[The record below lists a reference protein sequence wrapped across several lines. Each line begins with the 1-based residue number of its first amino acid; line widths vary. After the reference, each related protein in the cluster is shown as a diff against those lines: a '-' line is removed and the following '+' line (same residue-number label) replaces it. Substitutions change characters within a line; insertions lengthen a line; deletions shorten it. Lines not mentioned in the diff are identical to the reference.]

1 MPDNAGKSFRNNKGK
16 VSTHGIVIHNTVYH
30 TLASVAVEYQKERKV
45 SITYRFSVPTQIIK
59 SWIYSNMEEEKMSN
73 RIMLNE
79 KEMRTFF
86 QLTLTAS
93 IPYTLYTGDGTS

>member
-1 MPDNAGKSFRNNKGK
+1 
-16 VSTHGIVIHNTVYH
+16 
-30 TLASVAVEYQKERKV
+30 
-45 SITYRFSVPTQIIK
+45 
-59 SWIYSNMEEEKMSN
+59 MEEEKMSN